1 MTDVVFPYKR
11 SPGDFELRYSLR
23 SLVNVPHSR
32 VIVAGDIPLSMSDDL
47 TKVKNPRS
55 GADRYMSSTANIFAA
70 MARADVS
77 DEFLVMNDDI
87 FVLQPWTFRH
97 ENRGTIRETLAD
109 PSVKGAYRERINATA
124 GLLRAQGINNPL
136 FFGLHTPT
144 RYSRE
149 KLVELMREFPMP
161 KHKYLLRTLYHNLF
175 PQPSIRRDD
184 VKLKSWSEGVEY
196 TGDILSISDNVALLP
211 AFRSWIGQR
220 FPVASAYEAL

>member
-1 MTDVVFPYKR
+1 MDIIYPYKR

-47 TKVKNPRS
+47 TKIKNPRS

-97 ENRGTIRETLAD
+97 EHRCTIRESLAD
-109 PSVKGAYRERINATA
+109 PSVKGDYRERINSTRA
-124 GLLRAQGINNPL
+124 LLRSQGINEPL

-144 RYSRE
+144 QYNRA

-161 KHKYLLRTLYHNLF
+161 KHKYLLRTLYHNVF
-175 PQPSIRRDD
+175 SQPSIRRDD
-184 VKLKSWSEGVEY
+184 VKLKSWTEGVEY
-196 TGDILSISDNVALLP
+196 TGDILSISDNVAALP
-211 AFRSWIGQR
+211 SFRSWINER
-220 FPVASAYEAL
+220 FQVASRYEVL